1 MSDNTRTGVVTDERR
16 ESGRI
21 FTYLVREDSV
31 EVRNSF
37 RANKAA
43 RLLTS
48 TTCYRGKH
56 AESNICALRTVHWRS
71 ARTVSMDLC
80 VRRRSQLASNDD
92 SQIALIRPA
101 GSELL
106 PASRLLRAK
115 AMAVFV
121 GNEEGLDH
129 LG

>member
-1 MSDNTRTGVVTDERR
+1 
-16 ESGRI
+16 
-21 FTYLVREDSV
+21 
-31 EVRNSF
+31 
-37 RANKAA
+37 
-43 RLLTS
+43 
-48 TTCYRGKH
+48 
-56 AESNICALRTVHWRS
+56 
-71 ARTVSMDLC
+71 MDLC

-129 LG
+129 LGVDEVAVELIQLP